1 MKFHINKLIL
11 WFKNGSAPRIL
22 EFQPNKVNVITG
34 GSGTGKTSILSIF
47 DYCMLSTK
55 AKIAQEAINE
65 NVDWYGLDF
74 KINDKDF
81 LIARKSPVSNI
92 GSDEIYFS
100 SDNTFPEK
108 FVKNNDIKHVKSIL
122 EKEFGIE
129 ENLKIPFG
137 GKYISA
143 GSKISY
149 RYFLLFNTLS
159 EDTIAHTKEFFDYH
173 LYDRDKYIEALDRI
187 FYLALGVDDVGNVL
201 VKEKIDG
208 LEKDLA
214 KIEKRRKALDK
225 EEKLFAQQILSLIN
239 KAQEYDLIER
249 KLFPIDEGRER
260 LKQLVNQF
268 RTASYSNNMQQV
280 DELNKR
286 KRTIFRQIRNL
297 ERFNVEYD
305 TYKKN
310 LNGDYESLKPIE
322 YLNENFS
329 ELIPTLEVRTF
340 LNSLEDSLKTIRDEI
355 AKKKPISVNVKSEVT
370 TLRNRINEIDA
381 ELATLPTS
389 TKDYTDEAQKFI
401 FIGELK
407 SQLAFYENKWELDLD
422 DRDEQ
427 ALLEEI
433 EDLKS
438 VLKNNNENRRLIL
451 SDLEGLIQSF
461 FDTVADS
468 MGVYRGYKVLVDVSE
483 KSLKLRK
490 GKELQAQ
497 ATIGSKSNYMF
508 LHLFLFLGLHE
519 HFISL
524 PHSYVPQ
531 FLILDQP
538 SQPYYEGSSATENIE
553 EITKDDD
560 KVKLQSAFQ
569 LLNDFI
575 FKINTEYNT
584 EFQII
589 MLEHAPERYWLE
601 KKLQNFCLVEEFRN
615 GNALVPDR
623 AFIPAKITDAEKKRK
638 DLRKS
643 KSESKRR

>member
-1 MKFHINKLIL
+1 MRFHINKIIL
-11 WFKNGSAPRIL
+11 WFKNESAPRML
-22 EFQPNKVNVITG
+22 ELIPNKVNVITG

-55 AKIAQEAINE
+55 ANIPQEAINE
-65 NVDWYGLDF
+65 NVAWYGIDF

-81 LIARKSPVSNI
+81 LLARKSPVGNT

-108 FVKNNDIKHVKSIL
+108 LAKNNDIKQVKSIL
-122 EKEFGIE
+122 EKEFGIDE
-129 ENLKIPFG
+129 SLKIPFG

-214 KIEKRRKALDK
+214 KIEKRKKALDK
-225 EEKLFAQQILSLIN
+225 EEKLFAQQIIRLIN
-239 KAQEYDLIER
+239 RAQEYDLIER
-249 KLFPIDEGRER
+249 RLFTIEEGRER
-260 LKQLVNQF
+260 LNQLVNQF
-268 RTASYSNNMQQV
+268 RTATYSNNMQQV

-286 KRTIFRQIRNL
+286 KRTIYRQIRNL

-310 LNGDYESLKPIE
+310 LSNDYESLKPIE
-322 YLNENFS
+322 YLNQNFG

-340 LNSLEDSLKTIRDEI
+340 LNSLEGSLRTIRDEI
-355 AKKKPISVNVKSEVT
+355 AKKKPISINVKAEVT
-370 TLRNRINEIDA
+370 TLKNRIIEIDA

-407 SQLAFYENKWELDLD
+407 SQLAFYEKNWELELD
-422 DRDEQ
+422 ADNEQ
-427 ALLEEI
+427 ELAEEI
-433 EDLKS
+433 ETLRG
-438 VLKNNNENRRLIL
+438 VLKNNNEKRRLIL
-451 SDLEGLIQSF
+451 SDLEGLIQNF
-461 FDTVADS
+461 FDSSEDAL
-468 MGVYRGYKVLVDVSE
+468 GVYKGYKVLVDVSE

-490 GKELQAQ
+490 AKELQAQ
-497 ATIGSKSNYMF
+497 NTIGSKSNYMF

-538 SQPYYEGSSATENIE
+538 SQPYYENTKVNENVTDIP
-553 EITKDDD
+553 KDDD
-560 KVKLQSAFQ
+560 KIKLQSAFQ

-575 FKINTEYNT
+575 TKINTDYKT
-584 EFQII
+584 DFQII
-589 MLEHAPERYWLE
+589 MLEHAPERYWTE
-601 KKLQNFCLVEEFRN
+601 KNLNNFHLVEEFRN
-615 GNALVPDR
+615 GNALIPERATVPV
-623 AFIPAKITDAEKKRK
+623 KKTTEETK
-638 DLRKS
+638 NDTPKKPKGGS
-643 KSESKRR
+643 KKK

>member
-1 MKFHINKLIL
+1 MKFHINKIIL
-11 WFKNGSAPRIL
+11 WFKNGSTPRVL

-34 GSGTGKTSILSIF
+34 GSGTGKSSILSIF

-55 AKIAQEAINE
+55 ANIPQEVINE
-65 NVDWYGLDF
+65 NIAWYGLDF
-74 KINDKDF
+74 KINEKDF
-81 LIARKSPVSNI
+81 LLARKSPITNI
-92 GSDEIYFS
+92 GSDEVYFS
-100 SDNTFPEK
+100 SDNTFPK
-108 FVKNNDIKHVKSIL
+108 KLSKNNDIKQVKSIL
-122 EKEFGIE
+122 EKEFGID

-137 GKYISA
+137 GKHLSA

-159 EDTIAHTKEFFDYH
+159 EDTIAHTKQFFDYH

-187 FYLALGVDDVGNVL
+187 FYLALGVDDVSNVL
-201 VKEKIDG
+201 IKEKIDG

-214 KIEKRRKALDK
+214 KIEKRKKALDK
-225 EEKLFAQQILSLIN
+225 EEKLFGQQIIRLIN
-239 KAQEYDLIER
+239 RAQEYDLIER
-249 KLFPIDEGRER
+249 RLFPIEEGRER

-268 RTASYSNNMQQV
+268 RTATYSNNMQQV

-310 LNGDYESLKPIE
+310 LNGDYDSLKPIE
-322 YLNENFS
+322 YLNQNFG

-340 LNSLEDSLKTIRDEI
+340 LNSLENSLRTIRDEI

-370 TLRNRINEIDA
+370 ALRNRLEEIDR
-381 ELATLPTS
+381 ELATLPTA

-407 SQLAFYENKWELDLD
+407 SQLAFYENKWELDLED
-422 DRDEQ
+422 GDEQ
-427 ALLEEI
+427 GLLEEI
-433 EDLKS
+433 EALKDA
-438 VLKNNNENRRLIL
+438 LKNNNEKRRLVL
-451 SDLEGLIQSF
+451 SDLEALIQSF
-461 FDTVADS
+461 FDALGDV
-468 MGVYRGYKVLVDVSE
+468 MGVYKDYKVLVDVGE

-490 GKELQAQ
+490 GKELQMQ
-497 ATIGSKSNYMF
+497 GTIGSKSNYMF

-538 SQPYYEGSSATENIE
+538 SQPYYEGSNVIE
-553 EITKDDD
+553 RTDEITKDDD

-569 LLNDFI
+569 LLNDFVD
-575 FKINTEYNT
+575 KINTEYQT

-601 KKLQNFCLVEEFRN
+601 KNLQNFSLVEEFRN
-615 GNALVPDR
+615 GNAL
-623 AFIPAKITDAEKKRK
+623 IPARATLQDSVNPEENKKQK
-638 DLRKS
+638 TKTN
-643 KSESKRR
+643 KGTTKKK

>member
-1 MKFHINKLIL
+1 MKFHINKIIL
-11 WFKNGSAPRIL
+11 WFKNESEPRTL
-22 EFQPNKVNVITG
+22 DFLPNKVNVITG
-34 GSGTGKTSILSIF
+34 ASGTGKSSILSIF
-47 DYCMLSTK
+47 DYCMLSSK
-55 AKIAQEAINE
+55 ANIAEKLINE
-65 NVDWYGLDF
+65 NIVWYGLDF

-81 LIARKSPVSNI
+81 LLARRSPIVNTVS
-92 GSDEIYFS
+92 DDIYFS
-100 SDNTFPEK
+100 SDNTFPLK
-108 FVKNNDIKHVKSIL
+108 LAKNNDIKQVKSIL
-122 EKEFGIE
+122 EKEFGIDE
-129 ENLKIPFG
+129 TLKIPFG

-159 EDTIAHTKEFFDYH
+159 EDTIAHTKQFFDYH

-187 FYLALGVDDVGNVL
+187 FYLAIGVDDVSNVL
-201 VKEKIDG
+201 AKEKIDG
-208 LEKDLA
+208 LEKELS
-214 KIEKRRKALDK
+214 KIEKRKKALEK
-225 EEKLFAQQILSLIN
+225 EEKLFAQKIVQLIN
-239 KAQEYDLIER
+239 RAQEYDLIER
-249 KLFPIDEGRER
+249 QLFTIDDGRER
-260 LKQLVNQF
+260 LQQLVNQF
-268 RTASYSNNMQQV
+268 RVATYSNNMQQV

-310 LNGDYESLKPIE
+310 LTDDYESLRPIE
-322 YLNENFS
+322 YLNENFG

-340 LNSLEDSLKTIRDEI
+340 LNTLESSLQTIKEEI
-355 AKKKPISVNVKSEVT
+355 AKKKPISVNVKSEAT
-370 TLRNRINEIDA
+370 ALRNRVIEIDA

-389 TKDYTDEAQKFI
+389 TRDYTDEAQKFI

-407 SQLAFYENKWELDLD
+407 SQLAFYENKWELELEDS
-422 DRDEQ
+422 DEQ
-427 ALLEEI
+427 GLIDEI
-433 EDLKS
+433 DSLKAI
-438 VLKNNNENRRLIL
+438 LKNNSEKRRLIL
-451 SDLEGLIQSF
+451 SDLESLIQTF
-461 FDTVADS
+461 FDASGDS
-468 MGVYRGYKVLVDVSE
+468 MGVYKGYKVLVDVAE

-538 SQPYYEGSSATENIE
+538 SQPYYEGSGVSSNPD
-553 EITKDDD
+553 EIAKDDD

-575 FKINTEYNT
+575 TKINTEYKT

-601 KKLQNFCLVEEFRN
+601 KELQHFNLVEEFRN
-615 GNALVPDR
+615 GNALIPERATVPL
-623 AFIPAKITDAEKKRK
+623 PVSKK
-638 DLRKS
+638 
-643 KSESKRR
+643 KSEQK

>member
-1 MKFHINKLIL
+1 MKFHINKIIL
-11 WFKNGSAPRIL
+11 WFKNESEPRTL
-22 EFQPNKVNVITG
+22 DFLPNKVNVITG
-34 GSGTGKTSILSIF
+34 GSGTGKSSILSIF

-55 AKIAQEAINE
+55 ANIPQEMINE
-65 NVDWYGLDF
+65 NIAWYGLDF
-74 KINDKDF
+74 RINEKDF
-81 LIARKSPVSNI
+81 LLARKSPVMNT

-100 SDNTFPEK
+100 SDNTFPQK
-108 FVKNNDIKHVKSIL
+108 LAKNNDIKQVKSIL
-122 EKEFGIE
+122 EKEFGID

-137 GKYISA
+137 GKHISA

-187 FYLALGVDDVGNVL
+187 FYLAIGVDDVGNVL
-201 VKEKIDG
+201 AKEKIDS
-208 LEKDLA
+208 LEKDLT
-214 KIEKRRKALDK
+214 KIEKRKKALDK
-225 EEKLFAQQILSLIN
+225 EEKLFAQQIVRLIN
-239 KAQEYDLIER
+239 RAQEYDLIER
-249 KLFPIDEGRER
+249 QLFTIDAGRER
-260 LKQLVNQF
+260 LQQLVNQF
-268 RTASYSNNMQQV
+268 RTATYSNNMQQV

-286 KRTIFRQIRNL
+286 KRTLFRQIRNL

-310 LNGDYESLKPIE
+310 LNGDYESLRPIA
-322 YLNENFS
+322 YLNENFG
-329 ELIPTLEVRTF
+329 ELIPTLEVKTF
-340 LNSLEDSLKTIRDEI
+340 LDSLEASLQTIREEI
-355 AKKKPISVNVKSEVT
+355 AKKKPISANVKSEVT
-370 TLRNRINEIDA
+370 ALRNQVIAIDA

-407 SQLAFYENKWELDLD
+407 SQLAFYENKWELEID
-422 DRDEQ
+422 DADEQ
-427 ALLEEI
+427 GLLDEI
-433 EDLKS
+433 ESLKGI
-438 VLKNNNENRRLIL
+438 LKNNNEKRRLIL
-451 SDLEGLIQSF
+451 SDLEGLIQTF
-461 FDTVADS
+461 FDAAGDS
-468 MGVYRGYKVLVDVSE
+468 MGVYKAYKVFVDVSE

-490 GKELQAQ
+490 AKELQAQ

-538 SQPYYEGSSATENIE
+538 SQPYYEGTGASEKTEDIA
-553 EITKDDD
+553 KDDD
-560 KVKLQSAFQ
+560 KAKLQSAFQ

-575 FKINTEYNT
+575 TKINSEYNT

-589 MLEHAPERYWLE
+589 MLEHAPERYWEEKELE
-601 KKLQNFCLVEEFRN
+601 NFQLVEEFRN
-615 GNALVPDR
+615 GNALIPER
-623 AFIPAKITDAEKKRK
+623 ATLPAAKKAEPEKKPAPPK
-638 DLRKS
+638 K
-643 KSESKRR
+643 